1 VKKLYAHLVPAPD
14 WGLLYLRLT
23 AALLLFYVHGLP
35 KLQHFDNELQHID
48 DPLGLGRGLT
58 LGLALFA
65 EVVCPIGIAL
75 GLLTRLATLP
85 VLVLL
90 IVSILLVH
98 PDWTVA
104 DGQFAWLLV
113 IIFGT
118 LALTGPGRYS
128 LDARLAA
135 KV

>member
-1 VKKLYAHLVPAPD
+1 MKKLLATLVPKAD
-14 WGLLYLRLT
+14 FGLLFLRLT

-48 DPLGLGRGLT
+48 DPLNIGRGLT

-65 EVVCPIGIAL
+65 EVLCPVAIAL

-98 PDWTVA
+98 PEWSIA
-104 DGQFAWLLV
+104 EGQFAWLL
-113 IIFGT
+113 IIVFGSIA
-118 LALTGPGRYS
+118 LAGPGRYS
-128 LDARLAA
+128 VDARLVARG
-135 KV
+135 